1 MGNHNRIDLSVPLR
15 HGLASSNSN
24 QATAT
29 LGDEFD
35 EALRQK
41 LVDVLR
47 KLGALQSGGSDRFV
61 GGSQELEKLEVTI
74 DGRSLQVEAETYIG
88 LTLSGPSDLVE
99 RVRQLV
105 LR

>member
-1 MGNHNRIDLSVPLR
+1 M
-15 HGLASSNSN
+15 ASNSGH
-24 QATAT
+24 QATVT

-47 KLGALQSGGSDRFV
+47 KLGALQSGGSNRFV

-74 DGRSLQVEAETYIG
+74 DGRHLHIEAETYIG
-88 LTLSGPSDLVE
+88 LSISGPDDLVE

-105 LR
+105 LQ